1 MNSLCLQQR
10 YRHGFD
16 VPKSD
21 ALATT
26 IFGVLADGVRVASAV
41 SGKSAFRATRIDRPE
56 DIQLREQDSVQV
68 NRLEAELEVCVCVC
82 VSERASERSERGGPS
97 GRAY

>member
-82 VSERASERSERGGPS
+82 V
-97 GRAY
+97 